1 MLSEDNLLFILHFA
15 IEKVDFGMFSLKMT
29 FCSQQEKETFENNPQ
44 IIILIHHFADT
55 LSHRSAFGT
64 DT

>member
-15 IEKVDFGMFSLKMT
+15 IEKVDFGMFLLKMT
-29 FCSQQEKETFENNPQ
+29 CSQQEKETFENNPQ